1 MLWTLIR
8 ADLRSVVNAV
18 RERRGRRR
26 AIGMLVAALVGGPFF
41 VAASFAVGYGM
52 ARLGTDPVTVF
63 AASFTAVTVVVLV
76 VQLPSVIES
85 FFADRRLL
93 LLALAPIRPLDVYL
107 SRLLLASRI
116 GWALG
121 VLLVAQMLG
130 FGVATGAGGAF
141 YVVGL
146 AGLVLVVASAIS
158 LQVIALSFLL
168 RVAPA
173 SRARDVATLV
183 AALLGALL
191 YLGWFAVVGG
201 GRPAATGLGPYTEVG
216 RRLGWL
222 PTAWPARALA
232 GVLAGDPGHTLAWL
246 AATAALCA
254 ALGFLAWVGYRR
266 AFVLGVGVFGEGGG
280 TSIGRRRT
288 RRARRD
294 GAERPASPVGALL
307 RKDLLSMRRDVRRL
321 AGVLPSLAV
330 AVVYPVLFSRSISGT
345 GLGFWGSMWG
355 CIFAPFLLSNVL
367 ALPAVALE
375 GRAML
380 LLRLA
385 GTPLWTLLRAKLSYT
400 IPAVAVVGV
409 PGALVVAVLHQATGA
424 QLVAVAAASL
434 WVSAGLAAIGTGA
447 GALAPNFDAPDPRR
461 AVGFTGVIAG
471 NLADAGFLACS
482 GGGVG
487 LGVLGW
493 WLGSPWTAPLV
504 AAGVVVAAA
513 GVALVV
519 LLLAIS
525 MRRLARL
532 DYGSI

>member
-1 MLWTLIR
+1 VLRTLVR

-18 RERRGRRR
+18 RESRGRRR
-26 AIGMLVAALVGGPFF
+26 VIGMLVAAVVGGPFF
-41 VAASFAVGYGM
+41 VAASFGVGYGM

-63 AASFTAVTVVVLV
+63 AASFTAVTVVILV

-107 SRLLLASRI
+107 SRLLSASRI

-130 FGVATGAGGAF
+130 FGVATGAGAAF

-173 SRARDVATLV
+173 SRARDLATLV

-201 GRPAATGLGPYTEVG
+201 GRPAAGLGPYTEVG
-216 RRLGWL
+216 RRLAWL

-232 GVLAGDPGHTLAWL
+232 GVLAGDAGHTLAWL
-246 AATAALCA
+246 VATAALCA
-254 ALGFLAWVGYRR
+254 ALGIVAWAGYRR
-266 AFVLGVGVFGEGGG
+266 AFMLGVGVFGEGGG
-280 TSIGRRRT
+280 MATGRRRT

-294 GAERPASPVGALL
+294 LDEHPANPVGALL
-307 RKDLLSMRRDVRRL
+307 RKDLLSTRRDVRRL
-321 AGVLPSLAV
+321 SGVLPSLAV
-330 AVVYPVLFSRSISGT
+330 AVVYPVLFSRSVSGT
-345 GLGFWGSMWG
+345 GIAFWGSMWG

-385 GTPLWTLLRAKLSYT
+385 GTPLWTLLGAKLAYT

-409 PGALVVAVLHQATGA
+409 PGALVVAVLHQATGE

-447 GALAPNFDAPDPRR
+447 GALAPNFGAPDPRR

-471 NLADAGFLACS
+471 NLADAGFLACT
-482 GGGVG
+482 GGGIG

-493 WLGSPWTAPLV
+493 WLGAPWTVPLV

-513 GVALVV
+513 GVGLVA
-519 LLLAIS
+519 LLLTIAV
-525 MRRLARL
+525 RRLARL
-532 DYGSI
+532 DYSSI